1 MTTVVCSV
9 TVSLDGFLIPP
20 GSARDERDGS
30 RTPSPEPGDG
40 MPAPE
45 VIIVG
50 RHTAAAARRAARWPW
65 PQQTVI
71 ALLHSES
78 PAERD
83 ARLCYSTETPS
94 GLLTRL
100 QRDGIGRAQLAGG
113 STLIS
118 VFHAAGLIDEWLLR
132 VTPVLLGDGRP
143 LFGPGTHPS
152 TLALVHAWG
161 YPDGAVRLHYR
172 RGDAGPSAQESAQ
185 ESA

>member
-1 MTTVVCSV
+1 MTSVVCSV

-20 GSARDERDGS
+20 GSTREEIDGG
-30 RTPSPEPGDG
+30 RTPLPEPGDRL
-40 MPAPE
+40 PAPE

-50 RHTAAAARRAARWPW
+50 RHTAAAARRAAHWPW

-94 GLLTRL
+94 GLLARL
-100 QRDGIGRAQLAGG
+100 QRDGITRAQLAGG

-132 VTPVLLGDGRP
+132 VAPVLLGGGRP

-172 RGDAGPSAQESAQ
+172 RGDAGIPA
-185 ESA
+185 